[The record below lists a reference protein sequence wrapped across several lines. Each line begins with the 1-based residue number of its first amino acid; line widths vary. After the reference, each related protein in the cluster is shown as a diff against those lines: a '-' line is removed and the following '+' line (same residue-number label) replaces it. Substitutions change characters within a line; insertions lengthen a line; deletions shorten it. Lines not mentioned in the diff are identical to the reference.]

1 MSKNIL
7 FIVNSG
13 VISSNENGGASVYFS
28 HLETLYKAGFLIQ
41 LLAIEWSDST
51 AFKKEDYVE
60 VEPMVDA
67 IITFKPEVK
76 SPRKG
81 LNRIVDAIISPE
93 TFEYYFLNN
102 KNKRLLNEIIIKKSI
117 DIVWSEWK
125 WAGLLAWYSKLKIPV
140 VYAHHDWEY
149 KLAKLRSKR
158 TLLGRFHTFQKK
170 RVEFK
175 LVKEV
180 QGCVSGSITESEE
193 INKISKKES
202 LYVPTTY
209 KNVKPLLPFNKLPNI
224 IHLGGMETTANRLG
238 LERFLDV
245 CWMHIKNNHPN
256 VKLIVIG
263 SLKKASDTLLEKLND
278 TNIDCLGFV
287 KDLSKVLH
295 PQDIH
300 IIPWE
305 YNTGTR
311 TRLPLVLNYEQV
323 LVATSAS
330 VKAFPEIR
338 NNQNALLCTTLE
350 KMKIEISNL
359 IQNADRI
366 KALSKAG
373 KETFFNKFTVESQVE
388 KLKTFIEKL

>member
-1 MSKNIL
+1 MPKNIL
-7 FIVNSG
+7 FIVNAG
-13 VISSNENGGASVYFS
+13 IISSNENGGASVYYS
-28 HLETLYKAGFLIQ
+28 HLEILYKAGFLIQ
-41 LLAIEWSDST
+41 LLIIEWSDST
-51 AFKKEDYVE
+51 VYKKEDYVE
-60 VEPMVDA
+60 IVSMVDA
-67 IITFKPEVK
+67 IITFKPEIK

-81 LNRIVDAIISPE
+81 INRIFDAIISPE
-93 TFEYYFLNN
+93 IFEYYFLNDQ
-102 KNKRLLNEIIIKKSI
+102 NKRFLNEIIIKNSI
-117 DIVWSEWK
+117 DVVWSEWR
-125 WAGLLAWYSKLKIPV
+125 WAGILAWYSKLKIPV

-158 TLLGRFHTFQKK
+158 SLLGKFHTFQKK
-170 RVEFK
+170 RVELK
-175 LVKEV
+175 LVKGV

-193 INKISKKES
+193 IKRISKNES
-202 LYVPTTY
+202 LYIPTTY
-209 KNVKPLLPFNKLPNI
+209 KNVKPNLPSNQIPNI
-224 IHLGGMETTANRLG
+224 IHLGGMGTTANRLG
-238 LERFLDV
+238 LERFLDM
-245 CWMHIKNNHPN
+245 CWQHIKSNHPN

-263 SLKKASDTLLEKLND
+263 SLKQASDTLLEKLND

-323 LVATSAS
+323 LVATKES
-330 VKAFPEIR
+330 VKAFPEIK

-350 KMKIEISNL
+350 EMKTELSDL
-359 IQNADRI
+359 IQNSQSR

-388 KLKTFIEKL
+388 KMKTFIEKL